1 MEIFSIDLTATE
13 IALLRQALDV
23 ISITGKDAKFVGTL
37 QYKLESEIQAIQ
49 AMLAEQQAQEQAEKA
64 AELQKV
70 IALEAKKKKQEASK
84 QESQS

>member
-70 IALEAKKKKQEASK
+70 IALEAKKKKQE
-84 QESQS
+84 SQS